1 MSRSYR
7 NQQRIDQIGS
17 ETVFKSISL
26 IQVYEVVEITTL
38 LGKVEKGLWVGNP
51 ENRLG
56 ILTMPA
62 NNQWEISQKVPKVI
76 NHRGLFPRMPK

>member
-17 ETVFKSISL
+17 KTVFKSISL
-26 IQVYEVVEITTL
+26 IQIYKIIEITTL
-38 LGKVEKGLWVGNP
+38 LGKVEKGLRVGNL

-56 ILTMPA
+56 ISTMQA
-62 NNQWEISQKVPKVI
+62 NNQWEISQKVLKVI

>member
-17 ETVFKSISL
+17 KTVFKSISL
-26 IQVYEVVEITTL
+26 IQIYKIIEITTL
-38 LGKVEKGLWVGNP
+38 LGKVEKGLRVGNL

-56 ILTMPA
+56 ISTMQG
-62 NNQWEISQKVPKVI
+62 NNQWEISQKVLKVI